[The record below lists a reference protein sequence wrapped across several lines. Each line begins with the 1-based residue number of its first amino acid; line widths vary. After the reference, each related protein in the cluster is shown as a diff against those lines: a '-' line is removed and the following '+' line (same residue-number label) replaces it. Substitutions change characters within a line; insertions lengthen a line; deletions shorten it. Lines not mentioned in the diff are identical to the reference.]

1 MPRSRLSIVGVVVFG
16 GAMLAACGGNG
27 PPKPPPPEV
36 GAVTLKAEAVTLTTV
51 LPGRTESYRVSD
63 VRPQV
68 NGIIQ
73 HRLFTEGGTVTAGQP
88 LYQIDPAPYLA
99 AYNNARAALA
109 TAQAK
114 AARYAALWQQHAIAH
129 QDYDDAQAAYLEA
142 KANADTAAINL
153 GYTKVVAPI
162 SGRISR
168 SAVTEGALVTA
179 NQATALATIQTLDP
193 IYVDINQSSAEL
205 LNLKLAV
212 QGGRLTQNAPAE
224 ARTTLTLDNGTA
236 YPTPGK
242 LAFSEVTV
250 DATTGAITLRAVFPN
265 PDGILLPGMFV
276 RATVVEGTRPD
287 AILAPQ
293 QAIGRT
299 EKGDPTAYT
308 VDARG
313 IARLNVIKVGQA
325 VGDKWLVLEGLKA
338 GDRLIV
344 EGLQK
349 VQADQPVH
357 AVPAGTTP
365 APQGNQGQ
373 H

>member
-1 MPRSRLSIVGVVVFG
+1 V
-16 GAMLAACGGNG
+16 
-27 PPKPPPPEV
+27 
-36 GAVTLKAEAVTLTTV
+36 VTLTAQAVSLTTT

-68 NGIIQ
+68 SGIVQ
-73 HRLFTEGGTVTAGQP
+73 RRLFTEGGTVTAGQP
-88 LYQIDPAPYLA
+88 LYQIDPAPYVAALNNAKAVLA
-99 AYNNARAALA
+99 AAR
-109 TAQAK
+109 AK
-114 AARYAALWQQHAIAH
+114 AARYGQLWRQNAIAH
-129 QDYDDAQAAYLEA
+129 QDYDDAQAAFLEA

-153 GYTKVVAPI
+153 GYTRVVAPI

-193 IYVDINQSSAEL
+193 IYVDINQSSTEL
-205 LNLKLAV
+205 LDLKLAI
-212 QGGRLTQNAPAE
+212 QGGRLTRDAPAE
-224 ARTTLTLDNGTA
+224 ARTMLTLDNGAA
-236 YPTPGK
+236 YPAPGR
-242 LAFSEVTV
+242 LEFSEVTV
-250 DATTGAITLRAVFPN
+250 DATTGAVTLRAVFPN

-276 RATVVEGTRPD
+276 RATIIEGNKPD

-299 EKGDPTAYT
+299 EKGDPTAYV
-308 VDARG
+308 VDAGG
-313 IARLNVIKVGQA
+313 IARLRVIKVGQA
-325 VGDKWLVLEGLKA
+325 IGDKWLVLDGLKA

-349 VQADQPVH
+349 VHADAPVR
-357 AVPAGTTP
+357 AVPAGSKP
-365 APQGNQGQ
+365 APDQ

>member
-1 MPRSRLSIVGVVVFG
+1 VIVLGS
-16 GAMLAACGGNG
+16 AMLAACGGGG
-27 PPKPPPPEV
+27 PQKPPPPEV
-36 GAVTLKAEAVTLTTV
+36 GVVTLKAEAVTLTTT
-51 LPGRTESYRVSD
+51 LPGRTESYRASD

-73 HRLFTEGGTVTAGQP
+73 RRLFTEGGTVTAGQP
-88 LYQIDPAPYLA
+88 LYQIDPAPYIA
-99 AYNNARAALA
+99 AYNNAKAALA
-109 TAQAK
+109 AAQAK
-114 AARYAALWQQHAIAH
+114 ASRYAALWRQAAVAH
-129 QDYDDAQAAYLEA
+129 QDYDDAQAAYLQA
-142 KANADTAAINL
+142 KANVDAAAINL

-168 SAVTEGALVTA
+168 SSVTEGALVTA

-212 QGGRLTQNAPAE
+212 AGGRLTQNAPTE

-236 YPTPGK
+236 YPSPGT
-242 LAFSEVTV
+242 LQFSEVTV
-250 DATTGAITLRAVFPN
+250 DATTGAVTLRALFPN
-265 PDGILLPGMFV
+265 PDSILLPGMFV
-276 RATVVEGTRPD
+276 RALVIEGNKPD

-308 VDARG
+308 VDAKG
-313 IARLNVIKVGQA
+313 MARLNVIKVGQA
-325 VGDKWLVLEGLKA
+325 VGDKWLVLSGLKA

-357 AVPAGTTP
+357 AVPAGSKP
-365 APQGNQGQ
+365 APAASPDQ

>member
-1 MPRSRLSIVGVVVFG
+1 MPLHARQLPSLFAFLFA
-16 GAMLAACGGNG
+16 GAILAACGGG
-27 PPKPPPPEV
+27 APPKPPPPDV
-36 GAVTLKAEAVTLTTV
+36 GVVTLKAESVQLTTI

-68 NGIIQ
+68 NGIILR
-73 HRLFTEGGTVTAGQP
+73 RLFIEGGTVTAGQA
-88 LYQIDPAPYLA
+88 LYQIDPGPYVA
-99 AYNNARAALA
+99 AYNNAKAALA
-109 TAQAK
+109 AAQAK
-114 AARYAALWQQHAIAH
+114 AARYAALWRQAAVAH
-129 QDYDDAQAAYLEA
+129 QDYDDSQAAYLQA
-142 KANADTAAINL
+142 KANADAAAINL
-153 GYTKVVAPI
+153 RYTKVIAPI

-168 SAVTEGALVTA
+168 SSVTEGALVTA

-212 QGGRLTQNAPAE
+212 AGGRLTQNAPTE
-224 ARTTLTLDNGTA
+224 ARTTLTLDNGAA
-236 YPTPGK
+236 YPLPGK
-242 LAFSEVTV
+242 LQFSEVTV
-250 DATTGAITLRAVFPN
+250 DPATGAVTLRALFPN

-276 RATVVEGTRPD
+276 RALVMEGTKPD

-308 VDARG
+308 VDAKG

-325 VGDKWLVLEGLKA
+325 VGDKWLVLGGLKA

-357 AVPAGTTP
+357 AVPAGSP
-365 APQGNQGQ
+365 AASPDQ

>member
-1 MPRSRLSIVGVVVFG
+1 MPRQFPFLAALLLAGVMLAGCGG
-16 GAMLAACGGNG
+16 GA
-27 PPKPPPPEV
+27 PPKQPPPEV
-36 GAVTLKAEAVTLTTV
+36 GVVTLQPQAVELTTV
-51 LPGRTESYRVSD
+51 LPGRTESYRASD

-68 NGIIQ
+68 NGIVQ
-73 HRLFTEGGTVTAGQP
+73 RRLFTEGGTVTAGQA
-88 LYQIDPAPYLA
+88 LYQIDPAPYIA
-99 AYNNARAALA
+99 AYNNAKATLAA
-109 TAQAK
+109 AQAK
-114 AARYAALWQQHAIAH
+114 AARYASLWRQSAVAH

-212 QGGRLTQNAPAE
+212 QGGSLTQNAPAE
-224 ARTTLTLDNGTA
+224 ASTTLTLDNGTP

-242 LAFSEVTV
+242 LQFSEVTV
-250 DATTGAITLRAVFPN
+250 DATTGAVTLRAVFAN

-276 RATVVEGTRPD
+276 RALIIEGTKPD

-293 QAIGRT
+293 QAIGRN
-299 EKGDPTAYT
+299 EKGDPTAFV
-308 VDARG
+308 VDAQG
-313 IARLNVIKVGQA
+313 IARLRLLKTGQA
-325 VGDKWLVLEGLKA
+325 IGDKWLVLDGLKA
-338 GDRLIV
+338 GEKLIV

-357 AVPAGTTP
+357 AVPAGSKP
-365 APQGNQGQ
+365 APQANPGQ

>member
-1 MPRSRLSIVGVVVFG
+1 MPFCSSRLPVLGVIFLG
-16 GAMLAACGGNG
+16 SAMLAGCGGSG

-36 GAVTLKAEAVTLTTV
+36 GVVTLQAEAVQLTTV
-51 LPGRTESYRVSD
+51 LPGRTESYRASD

-68 NGIIQ
+68 NGIVQ
-73 HRLFTEGGTVTAGQP
+73 RRLFTEGGTVAAGQP
-88 LYQIDPAPYLA
+88 LYQIDPAPYIA
-99 AYNNARAALA
+99 AYNNAKAVLA
-109 TAQAK
+109 STQAK
-114 AARYAALWQQHAIAH
+114 AARYGSLFRQSAIAH
-129 QDYDDAQAAYLEA
+129 QDYDDAQAAYLQA
-142 KANADTAAINL
+142 KANADAAAINL
-153 GYTKVVAPI
+153 GYTKVLAPI

-168 SAVTEGALVTA
+168 SSVTEGALVTA
-179 NQATALATIQTLDP
+179 NQTTALATIQTLDP
-193 IYVDINQSSAEL
+193 IYVDINQSSTEL

-212 QGGRLTQNAPAE
+212 QGVLLTQAAPTE

-242 LAFSEVTV
+242 LEFSEVTV
-250 DATTGAITLRAVFPN
+250 DASTGAVTLRAVFPN
-265 PDGILLPGMFV
+265 PGGVLLPGMFV
-276 RATVVEGTRPD
+276 RATIMEGSKPD

-293 QAIGRT
+293 QAIGRN

-308 VDARG
+308 VDTNG
-313 IARLNVIKVGQA
+313 IARLHIIKVGQA
-325 VGDKWLVLEGLKA
+325 VGDKWLVLDGLKA

-357 AVPAGTTP
+357 AVPAGSKP
-365 APQGNQGQ
+365 APQAGQ

>member
-1 MPRSRLSIVGVVVFG
+1 MPPNRSRLLSFGLTVVCSAV
-16 GAMLAACGGNG
+16 LAGCGGGG

-36 GAVTLKAEAVTLTTV
+36 GVVTLKTEAVTLVTT

-68 NGIIQ
+68 NGIVQ
-73 HRLFTEGGTVTAGQP
+73 RRLFTEGGTVTAGQP
-88 LYQIDPAPYLA
+88 LYQIDPAPYVA
-99 AYNNARAALA
+99 AYNNAKAALA

-114 AARYAALWQQHAIAH
+114 AARYAALWRQTAIAH

-142 KANADTAAINL
+142 RANADTAAINL
-153 GYTKVVAPI
+153 GYTKVIAPI

-193 IYVDINQSSAEL
+193 IYVDINQSSTEL

-212 QGGRLTQNAPAE
+212 QGGHLTRDAPAE
-224 ARTTLTLDNGTA
+224 ARVALTLDNGTA

-242 LAFSEVTV
+242 LEFSEVTV

-276 RATVVEGTRPD
+276 RATIMEGNKPD

-299 EKGDPTAYT
+299 EKGDPTAYV
-308 VDARG
+308 VDANG
-313 IARLNVIKVGQA
+313 IARLRVIKVGQA
-325 VGDKWLVLEGLKA
+325 VGNRWLVLAGLRA

-344 EGLQK
+344 EGLQN
-349 VQADQPVH
+349 VRADAPVH
-357 AVPAGTTP
+357 AVPAGSKP
-365 APQGNQGQ
+365 APQAGP